1 MTKLST
7 NSSLTTNQMTKLL
20 QLGSY
25 LMHVDEYTV
34 VLTNKIEK
42 LGLYI
47 QKSKLFIKVKL

>member
-1 MTKLST
+1 M
-7 NSSLTTNQMTKLL
+7 
-20 QLGSY
+20 Y
-25 LMHVDEYTV
+25 VDEYTV